1 MCSHLQKEHC
11 YAKIKTETRKENDMK
26 KVISWVLFILT
37 VAIFLFDIYFAV
49 AGTIEVDLQFDK
61 IEEMGGSGVDVL
73 GVGVE
78 ILAMGIALLTFVG
91 LIFSALSVKFA
102 QNRVMKIIS
111 LVLVLLFIFVP
122 SFSYVFYLFIA

>member
-1 MCSHLQKEHC
+1 
-11 YAKIKTETRKENDMK
+11 MK

-37 VAIFLFDIYFAV
+37 IAIFLFDIYFAV
-49 AGTIEVDLQFDK
+49 AGAIDVKFHF
-61 IEEMGGSGVDVL
+61 EEIVAEGGSGVDFF

-78 ILAMGIALLTFVG
+78 ILAMGIVLLTFVG
-91 LIFSALSVKFA
+91 LIFAAFSLKFA
-102 QNRVMKIIS
+102 QKRVIKIIS

>member
-1 MCSHLQKEHC
+1 
-11 YAKIKTETRKENDMK
+11 MK

-37 VAIFLFDIYFAV
+37 VAIFLFDIYFAIT
-49 AGTIEVDLQFDK
+49 GTIEVDLQLDRIK
-61 IEEMGGSGVDVL
+61 EMGGSGVDFL
-73 GVGVE
+73 GGGVE